1 MNINNNVKFTI
12 VSNVLKEIKINP
24 DFKDKEIKIV
34 LPDEVKTIQI
44 GAFTKIC
51 EEKSSPV
58 ITIIAPNVEIIDRN
72 AFYKCKYLK
81 SITVPKVK
89 TIKQHAFNS
98 CESLKSIQINN
109 VETIESEAFFNCSNL
124 KSIELPSSVN
134 IAEDSFLYCDELNQ
148 IKIRY
153 DSVDVYVDKVT
164 NDKKEVIFEYR
175 ILSSKKLDDIILLLL
190 DDIILLLK
198 KIFNNDEI
206 TKQNLKKKLN
216 SPRDLSKKDNVLDK
230 IPKELFDKIM
240 EYDGYKLT
248 KKKSRRRKSSKKK
261 SKKRSKKSNK
271 KKKSKRHS

>member
-1 MNINNNVKFTI
+1 MNINNNVEFTI

-34 LPDEVKTIQI
+34 LPDEVKTIQT

-51 EEKSSPV
+51 GEESSPV

-81 SITVPKVK
+81 SIIVPKVK
-89 TIKQHAFNS
+89 TIKEHAFNS
-98 CESLKSIQINN
+98 CESLESIQINN

-134 IAEDSFLYCDELNQ
+134 IAEDSFLHCDKLNQ

-153 DSVDVYVDKVT
+153 DSVDVDVYVDKVT

-175 ILSSKKLDDIILLLL
+175 ILSSKKIDDISFLF
-190 DDIILLLK
+190 
-198 KIFNNDEI
+198 KIFKNDKT
-206 TKQNLKKKLN
+206 TKH
-216 SPRDLSKKDNVLDK
+216 
-230 IPKELFDKIM
+230 
-240 EYDGYKLT
+240 DGYKLT
-248 KKKSRRRKSSKKK
+248 KKKSRRRKSSN
-261 SKKRSKKSNK
+261 KRSKKRSNK

>member
-1 MNINNNVKFTI
+1 MNINNNVEFTI

-24 DFKDKEIKIV
+24 DFKDKEIEIV
-34 LPDEVKTIQI
+34 LPDEVKTIQT

-51 EEKSSPV
+51 GEESSPV

-89 TIKQHAFNS
+89 TIKEHAFNS

-153 DSVDVYVDKVT
+153 DIVDVYVDKVT

-175 ILSSKKLDDIILLLL
+175 ILSKLDDII
-190 DDIILLLK
+190 LLK
-198 KIFNNDEI
+198 KIFNNDKI

-230 IPKELFDKIM
+230 IPKELLDKIL

-248 KKKSRRRKSSKKK
+248 KKKS
-261 SKKRSKKSNK
+261 SKKRSKKRSNK
-271 KKKSKRHS
+271 KKKSKRHSFSKKLFSKIDH